1 MADYSL
7 QEIRTMQ
14 EDAIRRVREMHERA
28 KLSLE
33 NSNEAHFRETQ
44 NSNNQPTA
52 PHKSKSA
59 SSAPTQKPPSRQ
71 GYNRLG
77 NTNAPSPKHH
87 QNTEQKQIQKPLEMP
102 EHRPIHK
109 EPPKKEDNSFFSSG
123 FLKSFDFNSIL
134 KSFDIKNILNNPEQA
149 FILMMLLLLLSEG
162 ADEMLIFALIY
173 IML

>member
-44 NSNNQPTA
+44 KLNNQPTA
-52 PHKSKSA
+52 PHKST
-59 SSAPTQKPPSRQ
+59 APTQKPPNRQ

-77 NTNAPSPKHH
+77 NMNAPSPKHH
-87 QNTEQKQIQKPLEMP
+87 QNAEQKQIHKPLEMP
-102 EHRPIHK
+102 EHKPIHK
-109 EPPKKEDNSFFSSG
+109 EPHKKEDNSFFGSG
-123 FLKSFDFNSIL
+123 FLKSFDFNSVL